1 MVNMHET
8 RSKHASMDLKIERG
22 SKHEASKHGYTRDGS
37 KSKIKER
44 HVKNQTSK

>member
-1 MVNMHET
+1 MVKTQET

-22 SKHEASKHGYTRDGS
+22 SKHEASKRGYTRDGS